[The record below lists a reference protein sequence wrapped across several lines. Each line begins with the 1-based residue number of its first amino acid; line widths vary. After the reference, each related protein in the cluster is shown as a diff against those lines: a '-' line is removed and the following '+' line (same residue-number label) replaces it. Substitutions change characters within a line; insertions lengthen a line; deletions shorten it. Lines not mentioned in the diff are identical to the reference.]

1 MNFQMLLD
9 AGQIWSQRMMM
20 NLNDSKQVTQVEDL
34 VEI

>member
-1 MNFQMLLD
+1 MLLD